1 MPTSSQALILI
12 KTDSGRLSTFYKTRV
27 TPDMTPLP
35 LSRVNLT
42 GDPAARV
49 PYTRPKEMTHSHSEP
64 FQPSKPLEGQTIS
77 GYRGVLSFDPTLK
90 SFRWQLLPDPTE
102 HKLSLPGQ
110 YQHPASPDQG
120 ENRVQEEVVLINL
133 DDPPPQLPVPPGV
146 SIENTY
152 RRLLNL
158 GFPTS
163 SFRGLNSSQSPEPL
177 DSGLSALDLR
187 RTASHRP
194 MSGRGHTPEH
204 LADRRMSA
212 PAMDVRSQLRRGDPD
227 SSVFSAHTALNRL
240 TDARTT
246 RRKVAI
252 PSVASRYQLSWKPD
266 NSTTPSRLVASSHR
280 RYHVILPPIEE
291 RKREFTVSRSR
302 RARPARSDKDNTAEL
317 SPSQEKAFIDVKKTH
332 KRKKSKLPIIRM
344 RRELPPP
351 APHALCF
358 CLKNKLSFSHEEIK
372 KILEN
377 QLGTSV
383 KTLMFDPLYVHLGV
397 ENTDG
402 ACLWVFTLADDA
414 IKIHLLHQGLIF
426 EEERVRV
433 RLYDDV
439 MYDEHE
445 AYRLYRSVEVEH
457 QRLQLMPSQWR
468 ASQKSLGSV
477 PRLQKH
483 VAFTGSF

>member
-49 PYTRPKEMTHSHSEP
+49 PYTRPKEMVHSQSEP
-64 FQPSKPLEGQTIS
+64 FQPSKPLEGQTVS

-90 SFRWQLLPDPTE
+90 SFRWQLLPGPTD
-102 HKLSLPGQ
+102 HKLSLHEQ
-110 YQHPASPDQG
+110 SQHPASPDQ
-120 ENRVQEEVVLINL
+120 EESHVQEEVVLINL
-133 DDPPPQLPVPPGV
+133 DDPPPQLPLPPGV
-146 SIENTY
+146 SIDNSY

-163 SFRGLNSSQSPEPL
+163 SFRGLNSSQSPEPW
-177 DSGLSALDLR
+177 DSGLSALDPR

-194 MSGRGHTPEH
+194 MSGRGHTPAQ
-204 LADRRMSA
+204 LADRHMSA
-212 PAMDVRSQLRRGDPD
+212 PVMDVLSQLRRDDPD
-227 SSVFSAHTALNRL
+227 S
-240 TDARTT
+240 
-246 RRKVAI
+246 
-252 PSVASRYQLSWKPD
+252 
-266 NSTTPSRLVASSHR
+266 
-280 RYHVILPPIEE
+280 
-291 RKREFTVSRSR
+291 
-302 RARPARSDKDNTAEL
+302 RSDMDNRPEL
-317 SPSQEKAFIDVKKTH
+317 SPSQEKAFIDDVKKTH

-358 CLKNKLSFSHEEIK
+358 CLKNKRSFSHEEIK

-439 MYDEHE
+439 LYDEHE

-457 QRLQLMPSQWR
+457 QRLQLMPSQR
-468 ASQKSLGSV
+468 RSSQKSLGSV